1 LADVITTLRSKRRRA
16 VAAVELAI
24 VTPVLLTMLFG
35 IVEFGWIFTVRQALV
50 TASREGARTASLPG
64 ATEEDVQARISEYTT
79 PLGLGDATTQVAAD
93 ENGPTGTV
101 TVSIP
106 YASVTLVGS
115 YFGSTT
121 GTLTATCSMKKETVN

>member
-1 LADVITTLRSKRRRA
+1 MITMQRSKRRRA

-35 IVEFGWIFTVRQALV
+35 IIEFGWIFTVRQALV

-64 ATEEDVQARISEYTT
+64 STVADVQTRISEYTL
-79 PLGLGDATTQVAAD
+79 PLGLSSAATQVACD
-93 ENGPTGTV
+93 EEGAPSGTV

-106 YASVTLVGS
+106 YATVTLVGS
-115 YFGSTT
+115 YFGSTC
-121 GTLTATCSMKKETVN
+121 GTLSATSSMKKETVN